1 MSDESL
7 HRAAQLLL
15 KTRSREAFEILTENG
30 LASENPELRS
40 ACLDWVRSGN
50 LSAIERWDAT
60 WRYLDGALS
69 HGPQEQA
76 GDCLDQL
83 EELAVEHNDFRER
96 YLALLRDDHRITSL
110 LAPEDIRFASIR
122 MHELGG
128 EMAEARALLHTEF
141 YRLKDQGA
149 DQYHNLCGIIER
161 FASDGGPDE
170 ELDELRSHLPQ
181 VEPVDETVK
190 SRLEAGDA
198 VAVLYIGG
206 NETQEAYEASL
217 SDELQTAYP
226 GLSVE
231 FYFPGWSSN
240 WNRHLDRLLPKIGKV
255 DAVVLN
261 RMVRTQFG
269 RHVRSECGDTDRL
282 WLACTG
288 TGKGSLKN
296 TIVAAAM
303 MALGRR

>member
-1 MSDESL
+1 
-7 HRAAQLLL
+7 
-15 KTRSREAFEILTENG
+15 
-30 LASENPELRS
+30 
-40 ACLDWVRSGN
+40 
-50 LSAIERWDAT
+50 
-60 WRYLDGALS
+60 
-69 HGPQEQA
+69 
-76 GDCLDQL
+76 
-83 EELAVEHNDFRER
+83 
-96 YLALLRDDHRITSL
+96 
-110 LAPEDIRFASIR
+110 
-122 MHELGG
+122 
-128 EMAEARALLHTEF
+128 
-141 YRLKDQGA
+141 
-149 DQYHNLCGIIER
+149 
-161 FASDGGPDE
+161 E

-181 VEPVDETVK
+181 VEPMDETVK